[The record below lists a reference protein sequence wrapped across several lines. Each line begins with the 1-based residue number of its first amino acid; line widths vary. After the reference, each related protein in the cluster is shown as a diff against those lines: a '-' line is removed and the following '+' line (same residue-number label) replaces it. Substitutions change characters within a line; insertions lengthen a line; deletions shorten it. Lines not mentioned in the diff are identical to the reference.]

1 VRDSTPGT
9 RPGFNFCARAVPEE
23 VRFDGSMVIT
33 MVRWFDGEEVRFD
46 GSMVKRLG
54 SMVRWFVN
62 GQR

>member
-1 VRDSTPGT
+1 
-9 RPGFNFCARAVPEE
+9 VPEE